1 MEERKTTTENTQLAK
16 VTLAEIIKEMAKPRV
31 VKSAR
36 RHRRVFRTE
45 GLVVKNNVE
54 K

>member
-1 MEERKTTTENTQLAK
+1 MRKNKNIKSNRNKA
-16 VTLAEIIKEMAKPRV
+16 TLAEVVKEMAKPRV
-31 VKSAR
+31 ALSAR
-36 RHRRVFRTE
+36 EPKTTLRDE